1 VTLATK
7 KRKTWLCPKCSTRN
21 EVRTSSR
28 KCSGCKGL
36 TKPKRRVPA
45 HARVLRDTP
54 YERAAELSLEIHG
67 GELEACGCCRKPKGE
82 HRRHD
87 RDHDHRT
94 GQLRGLAC
102 FHCNR
107 ELLRGATLESL
118 RAAVAYLERSE
129 AFHAQ

>member
-1 VTLATK
+1 MTLATK
-7 KRKTWLCPKCSTRN
+7 KRRYWTCRCGHRN

-28 KCSGCKGL
+28 KCQGCGGL
-36 TKPKRRVPA
+36 TKPKKRVPA

-54 YERAAELSLEIHG
+54 YQRAAELSLEIHG
-67 GELEACGCCRKPKGE
+67 GEPEACGCCRKPKGE
-82 HRRHD
+82 NRRHD

-94 GQLRGLAC
+94 GHLRGLAC

-118 RAAVAYLERSE
+118 LAAVAYLERSE